1 MRRVRWAF
9 RARSDFV
16 RITDYH
22 AAVAP
27 HLPAELLDRI
37 DEFLRLLVDQPG
49 LGTNEPGTSYR
60 KMLAGTTG
68 YVLLYKAGRRELV
81 VARVRHGKEDW
92 RPR

>member
-9 RARSDFV
+9 RARRDFV

-22 AAVAP
+22 AGVAP
-27 HLPAELLDRI
+27 HLPAELLYRI
-37 DEFLRLLVDQPG
+37 DELLRLLADQPG
-49 LGTNEPGTSYR
+49 IGPHEPGTPYR
-60 KMLAGTTG
+60 KMLVGTTG
-68 YVLLYKAGRRELV
+68 YILLYKAGRRELV